1 MSYLLFRTFL
11 LTKAHTFLQK
21 NLLENLFHNPYIV
34 EVLIKINISIWKEYV
49 NKNNQSM
56 MIIMIEIFYS

>member
-11 LTKAHTFLQK
+11 LTKAHTFLKK

-34 EVLIKINISIWKEYV
+34 EVLIKINIFIWKEYV
-49 NKNNQSM
+49 NKNDKSV
-56 MIIMIEIFYS
+56 MIIMIETFYS